1 MNWID
6 IFGWAIVTAGVVGLW
21 IEIPIAVREIRKILA
36 ESKALQ
42 AHVKQGGNRCKTRE
56 HWALRLLFSSLL
68 GMR

>member
-6 IFGWAIVTAGVVGLW
+6 IFGWAIVTACVVGLW

-42 AHVKQGGNRCKTRE
+42 AHVKQGGERCKTQYPWVWR
-56 HWALRLLFSSLL
+56 WLRCLWLVML
-68 GMR
+68 

>member
-42 AHVKQGGNRCKTRE
+42 VHVKQGGE
-56 HWALRLLFSSLL
+56 
-68 GMR
+68 